1 MKKNMLPILI
11 CGFFLV
17 TTLLLESKIFVPQR
31 LRFLQKSRFMDHGVI
46 LSSQNYNVSVTP
58 SVQNKREYTF

>member
-1 MKKNMLPILI
+1 MKKNMWV
-11 CGFFLV
+11 FLGI
-17 TTLLLESKIFVPQR
+17 TLLLESKIFVPQR
-31 LRFLQKSRFMDHGVI
+31 LRFRQKSRLMDHGVI

>member
-1 MKKNMLPILI
+1 MLPILW
-11 CGFFLV
+11 GFLG
-17 TTLLLESKIFVPQR
+17 TTLLLESKIFVLQR